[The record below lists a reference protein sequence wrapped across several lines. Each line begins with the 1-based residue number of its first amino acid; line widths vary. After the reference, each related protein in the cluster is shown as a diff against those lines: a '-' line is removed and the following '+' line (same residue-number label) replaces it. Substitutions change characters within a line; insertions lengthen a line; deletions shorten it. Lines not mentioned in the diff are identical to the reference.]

1 MSKFIKAQI
10 IIIYLKIDTRMK
22 TFFNF
27 MERVLLYQILIF
39 GSLCKFYNLL
49 KSQKEFIHKLKVL
62 FSDLNL
68 SKNSL
73 SYMSLPEND
82 DTFFRIVLI
91 SIITF
96 SVLSILNINFMQLI
110 SGIISIIIGFIYF
123 NPFTKI
129 NELIAQ
135 NSELNV
141 VIFCDEIFSLEL
153 LIYICAGIAMINQA
167 FNDFDFLNYIFCCF
181 SGDDNKGVKRKNK
194 RKCRVNFQ
202 FEIDLNNNDSNSS
215 ENYENNKQ
223 NKYIN

>member
-1 MSKFIKAQI
+1 MSKFINAQI

-39 GSLCKFYNLL
+39 GSLGKFYNILN
-49 KSQKEFIHKLKVL
+49 SQREFIHKLKVL
-62 FSDLNL
+62 YSDLNL

-73 SYMSLPEND
+73 SYMSLPEDD

-129 NELIAQ
+129 NELIASQ
-135 NSELNV
+135 NSAVDAMKKATEVMEKSAKIMEKSVEKMEKLLQNQDILIQYILQV
-141 VIFCDEIFSLEL
+141 VKKNQEEEEKKKEEENKKLE
-153 LIYICAGIAMINQA
+153 AE
-167 FNDFDFLNYIFCCF
+167 
-181 SGDDNKGVKRKNK
+181 KKK
-194 RKCRVNFQ
+194 
-202 FEIDLNNNDSNSS
+202 
-215 ENYENNKQ
+215 
-223 NKYIN
+223 

>member
-1 MSKFIKAQI
+1 
-10 IIIYLKIDTRMK
+10 MK

-27 MERVLLYQILIF
+27 IERVLLYQILIS
-39 GSLCKFYNLL
+39 GSLCKFYNIL

-62 FSDLNL
+62 YSDLNL
-68 SKNSL
+68 NTKSL
-73 SYMSLPEND
+73 SYMNIPEDD
-82 DTFFRIVLI
+82 DTFFRIILI
-91 SIITF
+91 AIITF
-96 SVLSILNINFMQLI
+96 SILSILNINFMQLI
-110 SGIISIIIGFIYF
+110 SGLISIIIGFIYF

-141 VIFCDEIFSLEL
+141 VIFCDDIFSYEL
-153 LIYICAGIAMINQA
+153 LIYICAGIAMISQA
-167 FNDFDFLNYIFCCF
+167 FDDFDLLNYIFCCF
-181 SGDDNKGVKRKNK
+181 PGDDDKEVKRKNK

-223 NKYIN
+223 YKYIN